1 MTDAR
6 RTPRPPSQPPLPQGN
21 WLEDRDQA
29 PLFDTTQRVTPES
42 VSRHSAY
49 STSSASVGAF
59 DAPAPRGAIP
69 RRAMVTET
77 VALAASLS
85 RAPAPRPSEPPLGRD
100 ATTYAR
106 DFARVRADA
115 APNAAAGASRDPPR
129 AVGGH
134 WAASPL
140 ETNPAAFRVVE
151 GTRRDFADD
160 RSITTGF
167 VAGGRSGARGP
178 LTRHAEESGARDA
191 PSVWADEFA
200 HGR

>member
-1 MTDAR
+1 
-6 RTPRPPSQPPLPQGN
+6 
-21 WLEDRDQA
+21 
-29 PLFDTTQRVTPES
+29 
-42 VSRHSAY
+42 
-49 STSSASVGAF
+49 
-59 DAPAPRGAIP
+59 
-69 RRAMVTET
+69 MVTET

-85 RAPAPRPSEPPLGRD
+85 RASAPLPSSEQPLGRD

-106 DFARVRADA
+106 DFARVRAA
-115 APNAAAGASRDPPR
+115 APPNAALGASSRGDPPR

>member
-1 MTDAR
+1 
-6 RTPRPPSQPPLPQGN
+6 
-21 WLEDRDQA
+21 
-29 PLFDTTQRVTPES
+29 
-42 VSRHSAY
+42 
-49 STSSASVGAF
+49 
-59 DAPAPRGAIP
+59 
-69 RRAMVTET
+69 MVTET

-85 RAPAPRPSEPPLGRD
+85 RASAPLPSSEPPLGRD

-106 DFARVRADA
+106 DFARVRAA
-115 APNAAAGASRDPPR
+115 APPNAAALGASSRDFPR